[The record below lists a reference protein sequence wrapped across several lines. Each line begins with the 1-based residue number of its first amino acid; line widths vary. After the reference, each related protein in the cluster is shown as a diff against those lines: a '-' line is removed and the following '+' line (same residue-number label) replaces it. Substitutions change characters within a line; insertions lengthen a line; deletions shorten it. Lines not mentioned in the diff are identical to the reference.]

1 MPKVTLSIDGKEI
14 MAEAG
19 GNLLE
24 VALLNGIEVPHLCYD
39 PRIKPFGSCRLCF
52 VDTGGP
58 RGPVPACGTEVAEG
72 MKVETDNEAL
82 RGLRKTALELL
93 LSEHCGDCIAPCR
106 LACPAHID
114 IQGYIAYIDRGD
126 YKMAANLIK
135 EKMPLPSICGR
146 VCPRFCE
153 EQCRRNLVDEAVNI
167 CDLKRFAGDFDLD
180 AVDAY
185 APAAKKDSGKK
196 VAVVGGGPAGL
207 TAAYYL
213 ALEGHRVTLYDR
225 GPKLGGML
233 RYGIPEY
240 RLPKAL
246 LEREVN
252 LIAGLCKE
260 VRIGEVLG
268 RDFSVEELKE
278 QYDAIFLG
286 LGSQS
291 AQGMGLEKED
301 LAGILRGI
309 DFLRSVE
316 EGNPPALGRR
326 VAVVGGGNTAMDA
339 ARTALRL
346 GVEEVTVIY
355 RRSRNEMPAS
365 PIEIEEAE
373 EEGVRFHYLTN
384 PVSVLG
390 EACVAGV
397 ECVQMELG
405 EPDASGRRRPIK
417 IEGSEFKLK
426 LDNVI
431 MAIGQALDRENAS
444 ACSLTLS
451 GKNLAACPDTG
462 CTPAEG
468 VFAAG
473 DAVTGPATVVEA
485 VGAAR
490 KAARAMNLYL
500 KGINV
505 FSEAEPYNCS
515 RGKLSELNPA
525 DFSDREKLER
535 LDAPHLS
542 AAERRQDFREYN
554 PGLGEAEVLQE
565 SKRCLSCGCRDVFN
579 CDLRRYAAD
588 FGLDT
593 GRLGVE
599 RQRYPLTEDHPLIS
613 RDPNKCI
620 LCANC
625 VRICQEVQ
633 EANAL
638 SLVNRGYETVVKPYL
653 ELPLDETTCE
663 SCGQC
668 VSACPTGALTT
679 KGPFAKPGPW
689 RDDRVVRTT
698 CVQCGIGCILDLHL
712 AGEKITRVTSPL
724 RRGVNDGNL
733 CHKGAFE
740 YNFVQD
746 SARLRRPLI
755 NEGAALREA
764 SWEESLTAA
773 AAGLKQAKE
782 HFGADSLA
790 VVVSP
795 RLSNE
800 EAYLS
805 CRLARQAL
813 GAAHLDTTSPLPGG
827 GFAIFADRPVTYEA
841 VAGSDLIVVVD
852 ADLPEDYPIIAHK
865 VRRALERGAQ
875 LALISRQSSRLE
887 RRAGLI
893 ASVNPGKTLEAL
905 QGFLAYL
912 AKPGQKTSLTEADL
926 SEALLKLPRA
936 LRVNPAVLTE
946 LAAAFR
952 SAQSP
957 VVIVDGQQVGAA
969 ELAILQEALQLAG
982 KSDSGG
988 ILPLFRG
995 GNARGFLKLGVG
1007 AQTGMS
1013 LPQILRDAAAGKIK
1027 GLLIIG
1033 DDLKLQP
1040 GSISPE
1046 LFTVIMASSYH
1057 EGLKAAD
1064 VVLPAAT
1071 FAETQGTV
1079 INCEGRL
1086 QALNPAFAPP
1096 AGKDNRAILL
1106 ELAEALG
1113 APLNV
1118 DSLEEEV
1125 GKALGRELYKVQ
1137 GDLGGLIPR

>member
-1 MPKVTLSIDGKEI
+1 MPKVTIYLDGKEI
-14 MAEAG
+14 LAEAG

-24 VALLNGIEVPHLCYD
+24 AALQNGIEVPHLCYD

-72 MKVETDNEAL
+72 MQVETDNEVL
-82 RGLRKTALELL
+82 KGLRKTALELL
-93 LSEHCGDCIAPCR
+93 LSEHCGDCVAPCQ

-114 IQGYIAYIDRGD
+114 IQGYIAYIDRGE
-126 YKMAANLIK
+126 YKKAADLIK

-153 EQCRRNLVDEAVNI
+153 EECRRNLVDEAVNI
-167 CDLKRFAGDFDLD
+167 CDLKRFAGDFDLE
-180 AVDAY
+180 AVDSY
-185 APAAKKDSGKK
+185 EPAVKADSGKK

-207 TAAYYL
+207 SAAYYL

-246 LEREVN
+246 LEREVS
-252 LIAGLCKE
+252 LIAGLCRE
-260 VRIGEVLG
+260 VRLGEVLG
-268 RDFSVEELKE
+268 RDFSLDELKE
-278 QYDAIFLG
+278 QYDAVFVG

-301 LAGILRGI
+301 LPGILTGI

-316 EGNPPALGRR
+316 EGNPPTLGRR

-339 ARTALRL
+339 ARTALRM
-346 GVEEVTVIY
+346 GVEEVNVVY

-390 EACVAGV
+390 DSCVIGI

-405 EPDASGRRRPIK
+405 EPDASGRRRPIT
-417 IEGSEFKLK
+417 IEGSEFKLE

-431 MAIGQALDRENAS
+431 MAIGQALDRENAF
-444 ACSLTLS
+444 ACNLELS
-451 GKNLAACPDTG
+451 GKNLAVSLGTG
-462 CTPAEG
+462 CTPTEG

-490 KAARAMNLYL
+490 QAARAMDLYL

-505 FSEAEPYNCS
+505 FSESEPYNCS
-515 RGKLSELNPA
+515 RGKLNELDPL
-525 DFSDREKLER
+525 DFADREKLARVEAR
-535 LDAPHLS
+535 HLS
-542 AAERRQDFREYN
+542 PAERKQDFREYN
-554 PGLGEAEVLQE
+554 PGLDEAAARQE
-565 SKRCLSCGCRDVFN
+565 SKRCLSCGCQDVFD
-579 CDLRRYAAD
+579 CDLRRYATD
-588 FGLDT
+588 FKLDT

-599 RQRYPLTEDHPLIS
+599 RQRYPVTEDHPHIS

-653 ELPLDETTCE
+653 DLPLGETSCE

-668 VSACPTGALTT
+668 VSACPTGALTA
-679 KGPFAKPGPW
+679 KGPFGKPGPW
-689 RDDRVVRTT
+689 KDDRVVRTT
-698 CVQCGIGCILDLHL
+698 CVQCGIGCVLELHL
-712 AGEKITRVTSPL
+712 AGGKINRVTSPL
-724 RRGVNDGNL
+724 RQVVNDGNL
-733 CHKGAFE
+733 CVKGAFE

-746 SARLRRPLI
+746 AARLRFPLLK
-755 NEGAALREA
+755 EGAMLREA
-764 SWEESLTAA
+764 GWDEALAAA
-773 AAGLKQAKE
+773 AAGLKQAGE
-782 HFGADSLA
+782 CFGADSLA
-790 VVVSP
+790 VLVSP
-795 RLSNE
+795 QLSNE
-800 EAYLS
+800 EAFLA
-805 CRLARQAL
+805 RQLARQAL
-813 GAAHLDTTSPLPGG
+813 GAVNLESTCPLPSG
-827 GFAIFADRPVTYEA
+827 GFAVSTGRPLTYEA

-852 ADLPEDYPIIAHK
+852 ADLPEDYPIIAQK
-865 VRRALERGAQ
+865 VRKALDRGAQ
-875 LALISRQSSRLE
+875 LAVLSQKSSRLE
-887 RRAGLI
+887 KRAQLVVL
-893 ASVNPGKTLEAL
+893 VNPGKTLEAL

-912 AKPGQKTSLTEADL
+912 AGPGEGTSLAEADL
-926 SEALLKLPRA
+926 SEALCKLPQA

-952 SAQSP
+952 AAQRP
-957 VVIVDGQQVGAA
+957 VVIVDGQQAGAA
-969 ELAILQEALQLAG
+969 ELALLKEALCLAG
-982 KSDSGG
+982 KTGQGG
-988 ILPLFRG
+988 ILLLYRG
-995 GNARGFLKLGVG
+995 GNARGLLELGVG
-1007 AQTGMS
+1007 AETGMP
-1013 LPQILRDAAAGKIK
+1013 LPQILAGAAAGKVK
-1027 GLLIIG
+1027 GLLIVG
-1033 DDLKLQP
+1033 DDLKLKP
-1040 GSISPE
+1040 GTISPE
-1046 LFTVIMASSYH
+1046 VFTVLMASSNY
-1057 EGLKAAD
+1057 EGLEAAD

-1071 FAETQGTV
+1071 FAETTGTI

-1086 QALNPAFAPP
+1086 QPLNPAFAPP
-1096 AGKDNRAILL
+1096 AGKANREILL
-1106 ELAEALG
+1106 ALAEALDT
-1113 APLNV
+1113 PLKA
-1118 DSLEEEV
+1118 DSVEEEIS
-1125 GKALGRELYKVQ
+1125 KALGC
-1137 GDLGGLIPR
+1137 DLPETGSLLR